1 MSNKYLLFISPH
13 LDDVI
18 FSISEYIDKMIDN
31 NYQIIIATVF
41 TKSNS
46 SLLKNLI
53 GDYYMYG
60 DYITRILEDKN
71 AIKSV
76 NKNIIIKHLDF
87 PEQMFRKTNN
97 IIKPIFEKINNIIAN
112 YNVEKTFFP
121 LSIGNHKDHKI
132 IYNVSLLYRKKINIY
147 YYFDYPYCTINLNTK
162 TYLSSLGN
170 FEKIELVDLYQF
182 ICHPIYKSCPI
193 LILLLKMLCNIFIYL
208 LQ

>member
-87 PEQMFRKTNN
+87 PEQMLVFLTIGKNKMFSFKTN
-97 IIKPIFEKINNIIAN
+97 
-112 YNVEKTFFP
+112 
-121 LSIGNHKDHKI
+121 
-132 IYNVSLLYRKKINIY
+132 
-147 YYFDYPYCTINLNTK
+147 
-162 TYLSSLGN
+162 
-170 FEKIELVDLYQF
+170 
-182 ICHPIYKSCPI
+182 
-193 LILLLKMLCNIFIYL
+193 
-208 LQ
+208 